1 MNNKR
6 MMTFGMGMLF
16 SSALMAASSEGNA
29 TKTSLSD
36 TTQVHGLG
44 DVVVT
49 GSNQATSRNLLP
61 YTVSIVNNQQL
72 EATGKTQ
79 LLAALSGEVPSLFVS
94 QRNIFGFGVSNG
106 GSGAIKIRGVGGSP
120 TNSILMMVDGQ
131 PQFAGLYSHP
141 VADFYETEYVDHV
154 EVLRGPGSV
163 LYGSN
168 AMGGVINVITKHA
181 QQDGVKTVLT
191 SQYGSY
197 NTWQSSLTNMVR
209 KGKFSSMVSLGY
221 DRTDGLQDHFD
232 FKQSSVYAK
241 VGYDF
246 TRNWNLSADY
256 SLMNFIGN
264 DPIYAKVKANNP
276 DATDIYHQNIT
287 RGEASLT
294 LSNHYGDAAA
304 YSASGIGSTSNT
316 NGAVRIYYSYGNHYI
331 DDPNHFHS
339 LDDRFGILAYQNFNP
354 WKMATATV
362 GFDFNTYTGKI
373 PFSGGHA
380 YGDGSMPAK
389 MQTISRK
396 SITEYSP
403 YVTLQQVLL
412 DGVLTLNGGLRMAN
426 SDKFGTHW
434 LPQVGFAV
442 RPGDDWS
449 LKASLAKGYRNPSF
463 REMYLYAVANPDL
476 APESMMNYEVTIGKR
491 FSRYFAMDV
500 TGYFSE
506 GSNMIQT
513 ISVPTGNA
521 GTGGGGQGNG
531 GGSTQRNM
539 NTGSFINKGI
549 EISAQSHPLDVLSL
563 RASYSFMHTSLD
575 NLTAAPKNQYFLG
588 IGWQALK
595 QLTVDAELKGIGGLY
610 VADDVKH
617 QNYALLGLRL
627 TYKPVKYLDIF
638 AHFDNLTDAKYQINK
653 GYEMPGITV
662 MGGVKVRF

>member
-1 MNNKR
+1 MKHQ
-6 MMTFGMGMLF
+6 MMTVGLGLLA
-16 SSALMAASSEGNA
+16 SVPLMAAPPAKGLA
-29 TKTSLSD
+29 D
-36 TTQVHGLG
+36 TTRVHGLG
-44 DVVVT
+44 EVVVT

-61 YTVSIVNNQQL
+61 YTVSIVNSRQL

-79 LLAALSGEVPSLFVS
+79 LLSALSGEVPSLFVS

-106 GSGAIKIRGVGGSP
+106 GSGGIKIRGVGGSP
-120 TNSILMMVDGQ
+120 TNAILMMVDGQ

-168 AMGGVINVITKHA
+168 AMGGVINVITKQA
-181 QQDGVKTVLT
+181 RQDGVHTTLS

-209 KGKFSSMVSLGY
+209 KGKFSSLVSLGY
-221 DRTDGLQDHFD
+221 DRTDGLQDQFG
-232 FKQSSVYAK
+232 FKQSSLYAK
-241 VGYDF
+241 VGYDVAK
-246 TRNWNLSADY
+246 NWSLFADY

-264 DPIYAKVKANNP
+264 DPIYAKLRNAES
-276 DATDIYHQNIT
+276 DDIYHQNIT
-287 RGEASLT
+287 RGEASVT
-294 LSNHYGDAAA
+294 LSNQYAS
-304 YSASGIGSTSNT
+304 SAT

-339 LDDRFGILAYQNFNP
+339 LDDRFGILAYQNFSP

-373 PFSGGHA
+373 PMSGGHA
-380 YGDGSMPAK
+380 YGDGSRPAQ
-389 MQTISRK
+389 MQTIDRK

-403 YVTLQQVLL
+403 YITLQQALFK
-412 DGVLTLNGGLRMAN
+412 GILTLNGGLRMAN
-426 SDKFGTHW
+426 SDRFGSHW
-434 LPQVGFAV
+434 LPQLGFAV
-442 RPGDDWS
+442 HPGDDWT

-476 APESMMNYEVTIGKR
+476 NPESMMNYEASIAKH
-491 FSRYFAMDV
+491 FSRYLSMDV
-500 TGYFSE
+500 TVYFAE
-506 GSNMIQT
+506 GSNLIQT
-513 ISVPTGNA
+513 ASVPTADG
-521 GTGGGGQGNG
+521 GTTN
-531 GGSTQRNM
+531 RNM

-549 EISAQSHPLDVLSL
+549 EVSAQSHPLDVLSL
-563 RASYSFMHTSLD
+563 RASYSLMHTSLD

-595 QLTVDAELKGIGGLY
+595 QLSVDAELKGVGGLY
-610 VADDVKH
+610 VADNVER

-627 TYKPVKYLDIF
+627 TYKPVKFIDIF
-638 AHFDNLTDAKYQINK
+638 AHFDNIANAKYQINY
-653 GYEMPGITV
+653 GYEMPGFTA

>member
-1 MNNKR
+1 MKHQ
-6 MMTFGMGMLF
+6 MMTVGLGLLA
-16 SSALMAASSEGNA
+16 SVPLMAAPPAKGIA
-29 TKTSLSD
+29 D
-36 TTQVHGLG
+36 TTRVHNLE

-49 GSNQATSRNLLP
+49 GSNQTTSRNLLP
-61 YTVSIVNNQQL
+61 YTVSIVNSRQL

-79 LLAALSGEVPSLFVS
+79 LLSALSGEVPSLFVS

-106 GSGAIKIRGVGGSP
+106 GSGGIKIRGVGGSP
-120 TNSILMMVDGQ
+120 TNAILMMVDGQ

-168 AMGGVINVITKHA
+168 AMGGVINVITKQA
-181 QQDGVKTVLT
+181 RQDGVYTTLS

-209 KGKFSSMVSLGY
+209 KGKFSSLVSLGY

-232 FKQSSVYAK
+232 FKQASLYAK
-241 VGYDF
+241 VGYDVAK
-246 TRNWNLSADY
+246 NWSLFADY

-264 DPIYAKVKANNP
+264 DPIYAKLRNAESN
-276 DATDIYHQNIT
+276 DIYHQNVT
-287 RGEASLT
+287 RGEASVT
-294 LSNHYGDAAA
+294 LSNQYAAA
-304 YSASGIGSTSNT
+304 AT

-339 LDDRFGILAYQNFNP
+339 LDDRFGILAYQNFSP
-354 WKMATATV
+354 WKMATATM

-373 PFSGGHA
+373 PMSGGHA
-380 YGDGSMPAK
+380 FGDGSRPAQ
-389 MQTISRK
+389 MQTIDRK

-403 YVTLQQVLL
+403 YITLQQALFK
-412 DGVLTLNGGLRMAN
+412 GVLTLNGGLRMAN
-426 SDKFGTHW
+426 SNRFGSHW

-442 RPGDDWS
+442 HPGDDWT

-476 APESMMNYEVTIGKR
+476 NPESMMNYEASIAKH
-491 FSRYFAMDV
+491 FSRYLSMDV
-500 TGYFSE
+500 TAYFSE
-506 GSNMIQT
+506 GSNLIQT
-513 ISVPTGNA
+513 ASVPTADG
-521 GTGGGGQGNG
+521 GTTN
-531 GGSTQRNM
+531 RNM

-549 EISAQSHPLDVLSL
+549 EVSAQSHPLDVLSL
-563 RASYSFMHTSLD
+563 RASYSFMHTSLS

-595 QLTVDAELKGIGGLY
+595 KLSMDAELKGVGELY
-610 VADDVKH
+610 VADNVER

-627 TYKPVKYLDIF
+627 TYKPVKSLDIF
-638 AHFDNLTDAKYQINK
+638 AHFDNIANVKYQINY
-653 GYEMPGITV
+653 GYEMPGFTA

>member
-1 MNNKR
+1 MKHQ
-6 MMTFGMGMLF
+6 MMTVGLGLLA
-16 SSALMAASSEGNA
+16 SVPLMAAPPAKGIA
-29 TKTSLSD
+29 D
-36 TTQVHGLG
+36 TTRVHNLE

-49 GSNQATSRNLLP
+49 GSNQTTSRNLLP
-61 YTVSIVNNQQL
+61 YTVSIVNSRQL

-79 LLAALSGEVPSLFVS
+79 LLSALSGEVPSLFVS

-106 GSGAIKIRGVGGSP
+106 GSGGIKIRGVGGSP
-120 TNSILMMVDGQ
+120 TNAILMMVDGQ

-168 AMGGVINVITKHA
+168 AMGGVINVITKQA
-181 QQDGVKTVLT
+181 RQDGVYTTLS

-197 NTWQSSLTNMVR
+197 NTWQSSITNMVR
-209 KGKFSSMVSLGY
+209 KGKFSSLVSLGY

-232 FKQSSVYAK
+232 FKQASLYAK
-241 VGYDF
+241 VGYDVAK
-246 TRNWNLSADY
+246 NWSLFADY

-264 DPIYAKVKANNP
+264 DPIYAKLRNAESN
-276 DATDIYHQNIT
+276 DIYHQNVT
-287 RGEASLT
+287 RGEASVT
-294 LSNHYGDAAA
+294 LSNQYAA
-304 YSASGIGSTSNT
+304 SAT

-339 LDDRFGILAYQNFNP
+339 LDDRFGILAYQNFSP
-354 WKMATATV
+354 WKMATATM

-373 PFSGGHA
+373 PMSGGHA
-380 YGDGSMPAK
+380 FGDGSRPAQ
-389 MQTISRK
+389 MQTIDRK

-403 YVTLQQVLL
+403 YITLQQALFK
-412 DGVLTLNGGLRMAN
+412 GVLTLNGGLRMAN
-426 SDKFGTHW
+426 SNRFGSHW

-442 RPGDDWS
+442 HPGDDWT

-476 APESMMNYEVTIGKR
+476 NPESMMNYEASIAKH
-491 FSRYFAMDV
+491 FSRYLSMDV
-500 TGYFSE
+500 TAYFSE
-506 GSNMIQT
+506 GSNLIQT
-513 ISVPTGNA
+513 ASVPTADG
-521 GTGGGGQGNG
+521 GTTN
-531 GGSTQRNM
+531 RNM

-549 EISAQSHPLDVLSL
+549 EVSAQSHPLDVLSI
-563 RASYSFMHTSLD
+563 RASYSFMHTSLS

-595 QLTVDAELKGIGGLY
+595 KLSMDAELKGVGELY
-610 VADDVKH
+610 VADNVER

-627 TYKPVKYLDIF
+627 TYKPVKSLDIF
-638 AHFDNLTDAKYQINK
+638 AHFDNIANVKYQINY
-653 GYEMPGITV
+653 GYEMPGFTA

>member
-1 MNNKR
+1 MKHQ
-6 MMTFGMGMLF
+6 MMTVGLGLLA
-16 SSALMAASSEGNA
+16 SVPLMAAPPAKGIA
-29 TKTSLSD
+29 D
-36 TTQVHGLG
+36 TTRVHNLE

-49 GSNQATSRNLLP
+49 GSNQTTSRNLLP
-61 YTVSIVNNQQL
+61 YTVSIVNNRQL

-79 LLAALSGEVPSLFVS
+79 LLSALSGEVPSLFVS

-106 GSGAIKIRGVGGSP
+106 GSGGIKIRGVGGSP
-120 TNSILMMVDGQ
+120 TNAILMMVDGQ

-168 AMGGVINVITKHA
+168 AMGGVINVITKQA
-181 QQDGVKTVLT
+181 RQDGVHTTLS

-197 NTWQSSLTNMVR
+197 NTWQSSITNMVR
-209 KGKFSSMVSLGY
+209 KGKFSSLVSLGY
-221 DRTDGLQDHFD
+221 DRTDGLQDNFD
-232 FKQSSVYAK
+232 FKQASLYAK
-241 VGYDF
+241 LGYDVAK
-246 TRNWNLSADY
+246 NWSLFADY

-264 DPIYAKVKANNP
+264 DPIYAKLRNAESN
-276 DATDIYHQNIT
+276 DIYHQNVT
-287 RGEASLT
+287 RGEASVT
-294 LSNHYGDAAA
+294 LSNQYAA
-304 YSASGIGSTSNT
+304 SAT

-339 LDDRFGILAYQNFNP
+339 LDDRFGILAYQNFSP

-373 PFSGGHA
+373 PMSGGHA
-380 YGDGSMPAK
+380 YGDGSRPAQ
-389 MQTISRK
+389 MQTIDRK

-403 YVTLQQVLL
+403 YITLQQALFK
-412 DGVLTLNGGLRMAN
+412 GILTLNGGLRMAN
-426 SDKFGTHW
+426 SDRFGSHW

-442 RPGDDWS
+442 HPGNDWT

-476 APESMMNYEVTIGKR
+476 NPESMMNYEASIAKH
-491 FSRYFAMDV
+491 FSRYLSMDV
-500 TGYFSE
+500 TAYFSE
-506 GSNMIQT
+506 GSNLIQT
-513 ISVPTGNA
+513 ASVPTADG
-521 GTGGGGQGNG
+521 GTTN
-531 GGSTQRNM
+531 RNM

-549 EISAQSHPLDVLSL
+549 EVSAQSHPLDVLSL
-563 RASYSFMHTSLD
+563 RASYSFMHTSLS

-595 QLTVDAELKGIGGLY
+595 WLSVDAELKGVGGLY
-610 VADDVKH
+610 VADNVER

-627 TYKPVKYLDIF
+627 TYKPVKFLDIF
-638 AHFDNLTDAKYQINK
+638 AHFDNIANAKYQINY
-653 GYEMPGITV
+653 GYEMPGFTA

>member
-1 MNNKR
+1 MKHL
-6 MMTFGMGMLF
+6 MMTVGLGLLA
-16 SSALMAASSEGNA
+16 SVPLMAAQPAKGLA
-29 TKTSLSD
+29 D
-36 TTQVHGLG
+36 TTRVHGLG
-44 DVVVT
+44 EVVVT

-61 YTVSIVNNQQL
+61 YTVSIVNSRQL

-79 LLAALSGEVPSLFVS
+79 LLSALSGEVPSLFVS

-106 GSGAIKIRGVGGSP
+106 GSGGIKIRGVGGSP
-120 TNSILMMVDGQ
+120 TNAILMMVDGQ

-168 AMGGVINVITKHA
+168 AMGGVINVITKQA
-181 QQDGVKTVLT
+181 RQDGVHTTLS

-209 KGKFSSMVSLGY
+209 KGKFSSLVSLGY

-232 FKQSSVYAK
+232 FKQASLYAK
-241 VGYDF
+241 LGYDVAK
-246 TRNWNLSADY
+246 NWSLFADY

-264 DPIYAKVKANNP
+264 DPIYAKLRNAESN
-276 DATDIYHQNIT
+276 DIYHQNVT
-287 RGEASLT
+287 RGEASVT
-294 LSNHYGDAAA
+294 LSNQYAA
-304 YSASGIGSTSNT
+304 SAT

-339 LDDRFGILAYQNFNP
+339 LDDRFGILAYQNFSP

-373 PFSGGHA
+373 PMSGGHA
-380 YGDGSMPAK
+380 YGDGSRPAQ
-389 MQTISRK
+389 MQTIDRK

-403 YVTLQQVLL
+403 YITLQQALFK
-412 DGVLTLNGGLRMAN
+412 GVLTLNGGLRMAN
-426 SDKFGTHW
+426 SDRFGSHW

-442 RPGDDWS
+442 HPGDDWT

-476 APESMMNYEVTIGKR
+476 NPESMMNYEASIAKH
-491 FSRYFAMDV
+491 FSRYLSMDV
-500 TGYFSE
+500 TAYFSE
-506 GSNMIQT
+506 GSNLIQT
-513 ISVPTGNA
+513 ASVPTADG
-521 GTGGGGQGNG
+521 GTTN
-531 GGSTQRNM
+531 RNM

-549 EISAQSHPLDVLSL
+549 EVSAQSHPLDVLSL
-563 RASYSFMHTSLD
+563 RASYSFMHTSLS

-595 QLTVDAELKGIGGLY
+595 WLSVDAELKGVGGLY
-610 VADDVKH
+610 VADNMDR

-627 TYKPVKYLDIF
+627 TYKPVKFLDIF
-638 AHFDNLTDAKYQINK
+638 ANFDNIANAKYQINY
-653 GYEMPGITV
+653 GYEMPGFTA

>member
-1 MNNKR
+1 MKHL
-6 MMTFGMGMLF
+6 MMTVGLGLLA
-16 SSALMAASSEGNA
+16 SVPLMAAQPAKGLA
-29 TKTSLSD
+29 D
-36 TTQVHGLG
+36 TTRVHGLG
-44 DVVVT
+44 EVVVT

-61 YTVSIVNNQQL
+61 YTVSIVNSRQL

-79 LLAALSGEVPSLFVS
+79 LLSALSGEVPSLFVS

-106 GSGAIKIRGVGGSP
+106 GSGGIKIRGVGGSP
-120 TNSILMMVDGQ
+120 TNAILMMVDGQ

-168 AMGGVINVITKHA
+168 AMGGVINVITKQA
-181 QQDGVKTVLT
+181 RQDGVHTTLST
-191 SQYGSY
+191 QYGSY

-209 KGKFSSMVSLGY
+209 KGKFSSLVSLGY

-232 FKQSSVYAK
+232 FKQASLYAK
-241 VGYDF
+241 VGYDVAK
-246 TRNWNLSADY
+246 NWSLFADY

-264 DPIYAKVKANNP
+264 DPIYAKLRNAESN
-276 DATDIYHQNIT
+276 DIYHQNVT
-287 RGEASLT
+287 RGEASVT
-294 LSNHYGDAAA
+294 LSNQYAAA
-304 YSASGIGSTSNT
+304 AT

-339 LDDRFGILAYQNFNP
+339 LDDRFGILAYQNFSP

-373 PFSGGHA
+373 PMSGGHA
-380 YGDGSMPAK
+380 YGDGSRPAQ
-389 MQTISRK
+389 MQTIDRK

-403 YVTLQQVLL
+403 YITLQQALFK
-412 DGVLTLNGGLRMAN
+412 GILTLNGGLRMAN
-426 SDKFGTHW
+426 SDRFGSHW

-442 RPGDDWS
+442 HPGDDWT

-476 APESMMNYEVTIGKR
+476 NPESMMNYEATIAKH
-491 FSRYFAMDV
+491 FSRYLSMDV
-500 TGYFSE
+500 TAYFSE
-506 GSNMIQT
+506 GSNLIQT
-513 ISVPTGNA
+513 ASVPTADG
-521 GTGGGGQGNG
+521 GTTN
-531 GGSTQRNM
+531 RNM

-549 EISAQSHPLDVLSL
+549 EVSAQSHPLDVLSL
-563 RASYSFMHTSLD
+563 RASYSFMHTSLS

-595 QLTVDAELKGIGGLY
+595 WLSVDAELKGVGGLY
-610 VADDVKH
+610 VADNVER

-627 TYKPVKYLDIF
+627 TYKPVKSLDIF
-638 AHFDNLTDAKYQINK
+638 AHFDNIANAKYQINY
-653 GYEMPGITV
+653 GYEMPGFTA

>member
-1 MNNKR
+1 MKNQ
-6 MMTFGMGMLF
+6 MMTVGLGLLA
-16 SSALMAASSEGNA
+16 SIPLLAASPAKGLA
-29 TKTSLSD
+29 D
-36 TTQVHGLG
+36 TTRVHGLG
-44 DVVVT
+44 EVVVT

-61 YTVSIVNNQQL
+61 YTVSIVNSRQL

-79 LLAALSGEVPSLFVS
+79 LLSALSGEVPSLFVS

-106 GSGAIKIRGVGGSP
+106 GSGGIKIRGVGGSP
-120 TNSILMMVDGQ
+120 TNAILMMVDGQ

-168 AMGGVINVITKHA
+168 AMGGVINVITKQA
-181 QQDGVKTVLT
+181 RQDGVHTTLS

-209 KGKFSSMVSLGY
+209 KGKFSSLVSLGY
-221 DRTDGLQDHFD
+221 DRTDGLQDNFD
-232 FKQSSVYAK
+232 FKQASLYAK
-241 VGYDF
+241 VGYDVAK
-246 TRNWNLSADY
+246 NWSLFADY

-264 DPIYAKVKANNP
+264 DPIYAKLRNAESN
-276 DATDIYHQNIT
+276 DIYHQNVT
-287 RGEASLT
+287 RGEASVT
-294 LSNHYGDAAA
+294 LSNQYAA
-304 YSASGIGSTSNT
+304 SAT

-339 LDDRFGILAYQNFNP
+339 LDDRFGILAYQNFSP

-373 PFSGGHA
+373 PMSGGHA
-380 YGDGSMPAK
+380 YGDGSRPAQ
-389 MQTISRK
+389 MQTIDRK

-403 YVTLQQVLL
+403 YITLQQALFK
-412 DGVLTLNGGLRMAN
+412 GILTLNGGLRMAN
-426 SDKFGTHW
+426 SDRFGSHW

-442 RPGDDWS
+442 HPGDDWT

-476 APESMMNYEVTIGKR
+476 NPESMMNYEASIAKH
-491 FSRYFAMDV
+491 FSRYLSMDV
-500 TGYFSE
+500 TAYFSE
-506 GSNMIQT
+506 GSNLIQT
-513 ISVPTGNA
+513 ASVPTADG
-521 GTGGGGQGNG
+521 GTTN
-531 GGSTQRNM
+531 RNM

-549 EISAQSHPLDVLSL
+549 EVSAQSHPLDVLSL
-563 RASYSFMHTSLD
+563 RASYSFMHTSLS

-595 QLTVDAELKGIGGLY
+595 WLSVDAELKGVGGLY
-610 VADDVKH
+610 VADNVER

-627 TYKPVKYLDIF
+627 TYKPVKFLDIF
-638 AHFDNLTDAKYQINK
+638 AHFDNIANAKYQINY
-653 GYEMPGITV
+653 GYEMPGFTA

>member
-1 MNNKR
+1 
-6 MMTFGMGMLF
+6 MTVGLGLLA
-16 SSALMAASSEGNA
+16 SIPLMAAPPAKGLA
-29 TKTSLSD
+29 D
-36 TTQVHGLG
+36 TTRVHGLG
-44 DVVVT
+44 EVVVT

-61 YTVSIVNNQQL
+61 YTVSIVNSRQL

-79 LLAALSGEVPSLFVS
+79 LLSALSGEVPSLFVS

-106 GSGAIKIRGVGGSP
+106 GSGGIKIRGVGGSP
-120 TNSILMMVDGQ
+120 TNAILMMVDGQ

-168 AMGGVINVITKHA
+168 AMGGVINVITKQA
-181 QQDGVKTVLT
+181 RQDGVHTTLS

-197 NTWQSSLTNMVR
+197 NTWQSSITNMVR
-209 KGKFSSMVSLGY
+209 KGKFSSLVSLGY

-232 FKQSSVYAK
+232 FKQASLYAK
-241 VGYDF
+241 VGYDVAK
-246 TRNWNLSADY
+246 NWSLFADY

-264 DPIYAKVKANNP
+264 DPIYAKLRNAESN
-276 DATDIYHQNIT
+276 DIYHQNVT
-287 RGEASLT
+287 RGEASVT
-294 LSNHYGDAAA
+294 LSNQYAA
-304 YSASGIGSTSNT
+304 SAT

-339 LDDRFGILAYQNFNP
+339 LDDRFGILAYQNFSP
-354 WKMATATV
+354 WKLATATV

-373 PFSGGHA
+373 PMSGGHA
-380 YGDGSMPAK
+380 YGDGSRPAQ
-389 MQTISRK
+389 MQTIDRK

-403 YVTLQQVLL
+403 YITLQQALFK
-412 DGVLTLNGGLRMAN
+412 GILTLNGGLRMAN
-426 SDKFGTHW
+426 SDKFGSHW

-442 RPGDDWS
+442 HPGDDWT

-476 APESMMNYEVTIGKR
+476 NPESMMNYEASIAKH
-491 FSRYFAMDV
+491 FSRYLSMDV
-500 TGYFSE
+500 TAYFSE
-506 GSNMIQT
+506 GSNLIQT
-513 ISVPTGNA
+513 ASVPTADG
-521 GTGGGGQGNG
+521 GTTN
-531 GGSTQRNM
+531 RNM

-549 EISAQSHPLDVLSL
+549 EVSAQSHPLDVLSL
-563 RASYSFMHTSLD
+563 RASYSFMHTSLS

-595 QLTVDAELKGIGGLY
+595 WLSVDAELKGVGGLY
-610 VADDVKH
+610 VPDNVER
-617 QNYALLGLRL
+617 QNYALLGLLL
-627 TYKPVKYLDIF
+627 TYKPVKFLDIF
-638 AHFDNLTDAKYQINK
+638 AHFDNIANAKYQINY
-653 GYEMPGITV
+653 GYQMPGFTA

>member
-1 MNNKR
+1 MKLLI
-6 MMTFGMGMLF
+6 MTLGLGLLV
-16 SSALMAASSEGNA
+16 SSPLKSA
-29 TKTSLSD
+29 TPAKGIAD
-36 TTQVHGLG
+36 TTRVHNLE

-49 GSNQATSRNLLP
+49 GSNQTTSRNLLP
-61 YTVSIVNNQQL
+61 YTVSIVNSRQL

-79 LLAALSGEVPSLFVS
+79 LLSALSGEVPSLFVS

-106 GSGAIKIRGVGGSP
+106 GSGGIKIRGVGGSP
-120 TNSILMMVDGQ
+120 TNAILMMVDGQ

-168 AMGGVINVITKHA
+168 AMGGVINVITKQA
-181 QQDGVKTVLT
+181 RQDGVHTTLS

-197 NTWQSSLTNMVR
+197 NTWQSSITNMVR
-209 KGKFSSMVSLGY
+209 KGKFSSLVSLGY

-232 FKQSSVYAK
+232 FKQASLYAK
-241 VGYDF
+241 VGYDVAK
-246 TRNWNLSADY
+246 NWSLFADY

-264 DPIYAKVKANNP
+264 DPIYAKLRNAESN
-276 DATDIYHQNIT
+276 DIYHQNVT
-287 RGEASLT
+287 RGEASVT
-294 LSNHYGDAAA
+294 LSNQYAA
-304 YSASGIGSTSNT
+304 SAT

-339 LDDRFGILAYQNFNP
+339 LDDRFGILAYQNFSP
-354 WKMATATV
+354 WKMATATM

-373 PFSGGHA
+373 PMSGGHA
-380 YGDGSMPAK
+380 FGDGSRPAQ
-389 MQTISRK
+389 MQTIDRK

-403 YVTLQQVLL
+403 YITLQQALFK
-412 DGVLTLNGGLRMAN
+412 GILTLNGGLRMAN
-426 SDKFGTHW
+426 SDRFGSHW

-442 RPGDDWS
+442 HPGDDWT

-476 APESMMNYEVTIGKR
+476 NPESMMNYEASIAKH
-491 FSRYFAMDV
+491 FSRYLSMDV
-500 TGYFSE
+500 TAYFSE
-506 GSNMIQT
+506 GSNLIQT
-513 ISVPTGNA
+513 ASVPTADG
-521 GTGGGGQGNG
+521 GTTN
-531 GGSTQRNM
+531 RNM

-549 EISAQSHPLDVLSL
+549 EVSAQSHPLDVLSI
-563 RASYSFMHTSLD
+563 RASYSFMHTSLS

-595 QLTVDAELKGIGGLY
+595 KLSMDAELKGVGELY
-610 VADDVKH
+610 VADNVER

-627 TYKPVKYLDIF
+627 TYKPVKSLDIF
-638 AHFDNLTDAKYQINK
+638 AHFDNIANVKYQINY
-653 GYEMPGITV
+653 GYEMPGFTA

>member
-1 MNNKR
+1 
-6 MMTFGMGMLF
+6 MTVGLGLLV
-16 SSALMAASSEGNA
+16 SVPLMAAPPAKGLA
-29 TKTSLSD
+29 D
-36 TTQVHGLG
+36 TTRVHGLG
-44 DVVVT
+44 EVVVT

-61 YTVSIVNNQQL
+61 YTVSIVNSRQL

-79 LLAALSGEVPSLFVS
+79 LLSALSGEVPSLFVS

-106 GSGAIKIRGVGGSP
+106 GSGGIKIRGVGGSP
-120 TNSILMMVDGQ
+120 TNAILMMVDGQ

-168 AMGGVINVITKHA
+168 AMGGVINVITKQA
-181 QQDGVKTVLT
+181 RQDGVHTTLS

-197 NTWQSSLTNMVR
+197 NTWQSSITNMVR
-209 KGKFSSMVSLGY
+209 KGKFSSLVSLGY
-221 DRTDGLQDHFD
+221 DRTDGLQDNFD
-232 FKQSSVYAK
+232 FKQASLYAK
-241 VGYDF
+241 LGYDVAK
-246 TRNWNLSADY
+246 NWSLFADY

-264 DPIYAKVKANNP
+264 DPIYAKLRNAESN
-276 DATDIYHQNIT
+276 DIYHQNVT
-287 RGEASLT
+287 RGEASVT
-294 LSNHYGDAAA
+294 LSNQYAA
-304 YSASGIGSTSNT
+304 SAT

-339 LDDRFGILAYQNFNP
+339 LDDRFGILAYQNFSP

-373 PFSGGHA
+373 PMSGGHA
-380 YGDGSMPAK
+380 YGDGSRPAQ
-389 MQTISRK
+389 MQTIDRK

-403 YVTLQQVLL
+403 YITLQQALFK
-412 DGVLTLNGGLRMAN
+412 GILTLNGGLRMAN
-426 SDKFGTHW
+426 SDRFGSHW

-442 RPGDDWS
+442 HPGNDWT

-476 APESMMNYEVTIGKR
+476 NPESMMNYEASIAKH
-491 FSRYFAMDV
+491 FSRYLSMDV
-500 TGYFSE
+500 TAYFSE
-506 GSNMIQT
+506 GSNLIQT
-513 ISVPTGNA
+513 ASVPTADG
-521 GTGGGGQGNG
+521 GTTN
-531 GGSTQRNM
+531 RNM

-549 EISAQSHPLDVLSL
+549 EVSAQSHPLDVLSL
-563 RASYSFMHTSLD
+563 RASYSFMHTSLS

-595 QLTVDAELKGIGGLY
+595 WLSVDAELKGVGGLY
-610 VADDVKH
+610 VADNVER

-627 TYKPVKYLDIF
+627 TYKPVKFLDIF
-638 AHFDNLTDAKYQINK
+638 AHFDNIANAKYQINY
-653 GYEMPGITV
+653 GYEMPGFTA